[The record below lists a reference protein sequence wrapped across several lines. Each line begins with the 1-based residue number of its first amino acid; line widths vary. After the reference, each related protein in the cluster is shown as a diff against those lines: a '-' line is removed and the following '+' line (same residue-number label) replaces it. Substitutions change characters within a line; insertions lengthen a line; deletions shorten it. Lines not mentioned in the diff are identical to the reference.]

1 MPPSPT
7 CTVHGDITHEYFD
20 QAWRRWDYMTFHT
33 SFTEAGD
40 RGRGIHAGRKLLQKL
55 QVACD
60 FECFGNNQRRKA
72 REILENLDQV
82 QQSLPYLAIVREER
96 PF

>member
-7 CTVHGDITHEYFD
+7 CTVHGDITHKLFD

-40 RGRGIHAGRKLLQKL
+40 RGRGIHAGRKLLKKL
-55 QVACD
+55 
-60 FECFGNNQRRKA
+60 
-72 REILENLDQV
+72 
-82 QQSLPYLAIVREER
+82 
-96 PF
+96 